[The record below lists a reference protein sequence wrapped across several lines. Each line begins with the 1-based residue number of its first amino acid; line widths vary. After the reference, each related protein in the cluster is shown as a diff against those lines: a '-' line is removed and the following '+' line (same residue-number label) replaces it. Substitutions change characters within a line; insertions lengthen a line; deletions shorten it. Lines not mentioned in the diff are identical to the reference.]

1 MAVLEER
8 YEKSEAGRAEI
19 KTRALVQGRIARNLL
34 LVIDPSKTGGQWL
47 GMVQGAT
54 PADLELLLQHRLV
67 SPAAVRAPVGGPGAG
82 ASAGSAGA
90 TAIGTPM
97 GVAGDPGGASTGRGA
112 GALSASGAASPRAA
126 SSGSAP
132 STGPAS
138 VTATGGQG
146 AASRPMP
153 GSSTRPMGAPVSSL
167 DFQQLYTAL
176 TVFAKQQGLL
186 KGYRMAL
193 EVEQCADFEQLQ
205 TLALDVV
212 DRVRATKGDAAAHE
226 LRATLG
232 FN

>member
-1 MAVLEER
+1 MLEER

-34 LVIDPSKTGGQWL
+34 LVIDPTKTGGQWL

-54 PADLELLLQHRLV
+54 QADLELLLQHGLV
-67 SPAAVRAPVGGPGAG
+67 APAAGAGRAAAAAAAAAASG
-82 ASAGSAGA
+82 ASAVAPAGSPPSRSAGSLSVHA
-90 TAIGTPM
+90 QAPTST
-97 GVAGDPGGASTGRGA
+97 VAPG
-112 GALSASGAASPRAA
+112 
-126 SSGSAP
+126 
-132 STGPAS
+132 S
-138 VTATGGQG
+138 VP
-146 AASRPMP
+146 AASRPAVVS
-153 GSSTRPMGAPVSSL
+153 GTRPMGAPVSSL

-186 KGYRMAL
+186 KGYRLAL

-212 DRVRATKGDAAAHE
+212 DRIRATKGDAAAHE
-226 LRATLG
+226 LRETLG

>member
-1 MAVLEER
+1 MLEER

-54 PADLELLLQHRLV
+54 QADLSLLLEHGLV
-67 SPAAVRAPVGGPGAG
+67 APAAGAARAVAASSVAGAGVGAGTGAG
-82 ASAGSAGA
+82 AAGSPPSRSAGS
-90 TAIGTPM
+90 
-97 GVAGDPGGASTGRGA
+97 
-112 GALSASGAASPRAA
+112 LSVSSP
-126 SSGSAP
+126 AP
-132 STGPAS
+132 SSTVAPGS
-138 VTATGGQG
+138 VPT
-146 AASRPMP
+146 ASRPMAVT
-153 GSSTRPMGAPVSSL
+153 GTRPMGAPVSSL

-186 KGYRMAL
+186 KGYRLAL
-193 EVEQCADFEQLQ
+193 EVEQCTDFEQLQ

-212 DRVRATKGDAAAHE
+212 DRIRASKGDAAAHE
-226 LRATLG
+226 LRETLG

>member
-1 MAVLEER
+1 MLEER

-34 LVIDPSKTGGQWL
+34 LVIDPTKTGGQWL

-54 PADLELLLQHRLV
+54 QADLALLLQHGLV
-67 SPAAVRAPVGGPGAG
+67 APAAGVARAVAASSGAAA
-82 ASAGSAGA
+82 ASAGSPPSRSAG
-90 TAIGTPM
+90 
-97 GVAGDPGGASTGRGA
+97 S
-112 GALSASGAASPRAA
+112 LSVSSP
-126 SSGSAP
+126 AP
-132 STGPAS
+132 SSTVPPGS
-138 VTATGGQG
+138 VPT
-146 AASRPMP
+146 ASRPMP
-153 GSSTRPMGAPVSSL
+153 VTGTRPMGAPVSSL

-186 KGYRMAL
+186 KGYRLAL

-212 DRVRATKGDAAAHE
+212 DRIRATKGDAAAHE
-226 LRATLG
+226 LRETLG

>member
-1 MAVLEER
+1 MLEER

-34 LVIDPSKTGGQWL
+34 LVIDPTKTGGQWL

-54 PADLELLLQHRLV
+54 QADLELLLQHGLV
-67 SPAAVRAPVGGPGAG
+67 APAAGAGRAAAAASG
-82 ASAGSAGA
+82 ASAVAPAGAPPSRSAGSLSVHSQA
-90 TAIGTPM
+90 PTST
-97 GVAGDPGGASTGRGA
+97 VAPGSV
-112 GALSASGAASPRAA
+112 
-126 SSGSAP
+126 
-132 STGPAS
+132 PA
-138 VTATGGQG
+138 V
-146 AASRPMP
+146 SRPAVVS
-153 GSSTRPMGAPVSSL
+153 GTRPMGAPVSSL

-186 KGYRMAL
+186 KGYRLAL

-212 DRVRATKGDAAAHE
+212 DRIRATKGDAAAHE
-226 LRATLG
+226 LRETLG